1 MTSPAHRAVLIAAA
15 VASAGALL
23 AACGSSGS
31 GSGSGPDATST
42 VTVTATP
49 TPTAAGST
57 SKPPSGP
64 PACDTSALTVKL
76 GQGNG
81 AAGSTYVPIVFT
93 NTSSSACSLFGYPG
107 VSFVTAPGGA
117 QVGSAAARSSTQP
130 AANVS
135 LAPGAVA
142 HATLQIVDAENFPLA
157 ACKITSVKTLK
168 VFPPNNT
175 VALYVTLA
183 TKTCASTA
191 PSVRVLDIQT
201 VASGS
206 GA

>member
-1 MTSPAHRAVLIAAA
+1 MTSPAQRAVLTAAA

-23 AACGSSGS
+23 AACASGS
-31 GSGSGPDATST
+31 GSSGAAGAAATST

-64 PACDTSALTVKL
+64 PACDTSALTVRL

-81 AAGSTYVPIVFT
+81 AAGSTYLPIVFT
-93 NTSSSACSLFGYPG
+93 NKSSSACSMFGYPG
-107 VSFVTAPGGA
+107 VSFVKAPGGA
-117 QVGSAAARSSTQP
+117 QVGSAAARASTQP
-130 AANVS
+130 PANVS
-135 LAPGAVA
+135 LAPGAAA
-142 HATLQIVDAENFPLA
+142 HATLQIVDAANFPLA

-175 VALYVTLA
+175 VAVYLTLA

-191 PSVRVLDIQT
+191 PDVRVLDIQT
-201 VASGS
+201 VASG
-206 GA
+206 AA

>member
-1 MTSPAHRAVLIAAA
+1 MTSPAHRAMLAAA
-15 VASAGALL
+15 VVASAGALL
-23 AACGSSGS
+23 AACSSGA
-31 GSGSGPDATST
+31 GSTAAAPATSTT
-42 VTVTATP
+42 VTVTAAP
-49 TPTAAGST
+49 TPPSAGST

-93 NTSSSACSLFGYPG
+93 NKSSSACSMFGYPG
-107 VSFVTAPGGA
+107 VSFVKRPGGA
-117 QVGSAAARSSTQP
+117 QVGSAAARASTQP
-130 AANVS
+130 PANVS

-142 HATLQIVDAENFPLA
+142 HATLQIVDAENYPLA

-175 VALYVTLA
+175 AALYVTLA
-183 TKTCASTA
+183 TKTCAATT
-191 PSVRVLDIQT
+191 PDVRVLDIQT
-201 VASGS
+201 VAAGS